1 MSRVPGETD
10 ADANTDSRGGYG
22 DPRANASSSLDAP
35 WGVGGGGGEMP
46 AEAEGEQAEA
56 ADAHVKTLAQ
66 DAGERTAVWNNWIRG
81 IHPSTISRCQF
92 GRSLVPD

>member
-1 MSRVPGETD
+1 MFRGKPTRTLTQTAEAATVTHGLMLHHRWMH
-10 ADANTDSRGGYG
+10 RGGS
-22 DPRANASSSLDAP
+22 D
-35 WGVGGGGGEMP
+35 VGGGGEMP

-81 IHPSTISRCQF
+81 IHPSTISICHF

>member
-1 MSRVPGETD
+1 
-10 ADANTDSRGGYG
+10 
-22 DPRANASSSLDAP
+22 
-35 WGVGGGGGEMP
+35 MP

-81 IHPSTISRCQF
+81 IHPSTISICHC

>member
-1 MSRVPGETD
+1 MFRGKPTRTLTQTAEAATVTHGLMLHHRWMH
-10 ADANTDSRGGYG
+10 RGGSE
-22 DPRANASSSLDAP
+22 A
-35 WGVGGGGGEMP
+35 GGGEMP

-81 IHPSTISRCQF
+81 IHPSTISICHF